1 MPLQE
6 MFLRHI
12 DSIDGEIEVRAEPG
26 LPFVSCHFGAFSIA
40 VGHDDN
46 RAMVGLIG
54 QVMADPDRAYPS
66 IEVDVGETVQC
77 GAHIQRD
84 GHGNVT
90 ERLLYLSSGAV
101 HARLHFSTAS
111 LLVGA
116 LCEGYAWHQQQKLA
130 AAGGEVASC

>member
-6 MFLRHI
+6 LFLRHI

-26 LPFVSCHFGAFSIA
+26 LPFTSCHFGAFSIA
-40 VGHDDN
+40 VSDDDN
-46 RAMVGLIG
+46 RAMVALLGR
-54 QVMADPDRAYPS
+54 VMGDPEREYPS
-66 IEVDVGETVQC
+66 IELDVGETVQC

-84 GHGNVT
+84 GQGQVT
-90 ERLLYLSSGAV
+90 ERFLYLSSGPV

-116 LCEGYAWHQQQKLA
+116 LCEAHAWHQQRKLA